1 MIKNRIAAIAMGA
14 ALATSAII
22 APQASATTTQCV
34 GDTFV
39 AQNPTVSAHGNKRAS
54 TTFEKWDN
62 SRQDVL
68 KVVKKEDGKTTYEV
82 LKGAKKGDNSVKA
95 EFKQTHRGNQKTTGN
110 VTFKLGDCKKGG
122 GDKGWDIDKSSF
134 GLSSRN

>member
-14 ALATSAII
+14 ALVTSALI
-22 APQASATTTQCV
+22 APQASATTVQCV

-39 AQNPTVSAHGNKRAS
+39 AQNPTVRAHSNPRAT

-62 SRQDVL
+62 HRQDVL
-68 KVVKKEDGKTTYEV
+68 QVVKKEDGKTTYKV

-95 EFKQTHRGNQKTTGN
+95 EFKQTNRGHQKTNGN

-122 GDKGWDIDKSSF
+122 GGKGWDIDNSSF
-134 GLSSRN
+134 GLSSWN